1 VSDTYDIEEEIP
13 LEIEAL
19 PLDSWHRAKGARMVE
34 FAGYHMPI
42 QYEGI
47 MAEHLWTRE
56 NAGLFDV
63 SHMGQL
69 MLSGED
75 VAGALE
81 ALVPGDI
88 SALKEGRMRYS
99 LLLAEDGGILDD
111 LMITAAPMGLY
122 VVVNGA
128 VKWDDMG
135 YLREHLPDEITIN
148 HLEDRALLAL
158 QGPKAVDALQRVV
171 PGIQSLFFMEAGTFF
186 WGPKT
191 DPEPLW
197 ISRSGYTGEDGFEIS
212 VPAEHA
218 QRLGD
223 ALCAQ
228 PEVKPIGLGAR
239 DSLRLEAG
247 LPLYGHDMNDQI
259 DPVEGNASFAISKR
273 RREEGGFNGADR
285 ILKALGE
292 GPARKLVAFNVE
304 GKIPVREGAPIFARN
319 EQVGTITSGGF
330 APSIGAPIGMGY
342 VASAHIAVGTAL
354 EAEVRGKRVALTVAA
369 MPFVPHHYHRRGKA
383 L

>member
-1 VSDTYDIEEEIP
+1 MSEDEELEPIEI
-13 LEIEAL
+13 LEL
-19 PLDSWHRAKGARMVE
+19 PLGDWHRAGGARMVE

-69 MLSGED
+69 MLTGE
-75 VAGALE
+75 GAAESLE
-81 ALVPGDI
+81 KLVPGDI
-88 SALKEGRMRYS
+88 SALKEGKMRYS
-99 LLLAEDGGILDD
+99 LLLADDGGILDD

-135 YLREHLPDEITIN
+135 YLRDHLPDEITIN
-148 HLEDRALLAL
+148 HMDDRALLAL
-158 QGPKAVDALQRVV
+158 QGPKAAQALARVV
-171 PGIQSLFFMEAGTFF
+171 PGVDALYFMEAGTFF

-212 VPAEHA
+212 VPAALA
-218 QRLGD
+218 QKLAE

-247 LPLYGHDMNDQI
+247 LPLYGHDMNDEI

-273 RREEGGFNGADR
+273 RRAEGGFNGADR
-285 ILKALGE
+285 ILKALAD
-292 GPARKLVAFNVE
+292 GPSRKLVGFNVE
-304 GKIPVREGAPIFARN
+304 GKIPVREGAPIF
-319 EQVGTITSGGF
+319 EGETQVGVITSGGF
-330 APSIGAPIGMGY
+330 SPTLNASIAMGY
-342 VASAHIAVGTAL
+342 LSNLNNNANKKL
-354 EAEVRGKRVALTVAA
+354 KAEVRGRRIAITVAP

-383 L
+383 V